1 MQFPILFVTAK
12 KMRFEFS
19 SSNYSKQMIIFGQIC
34 RKIQIFGFKEV
45 RFDNHHPP
53 HLKEMVEP
61 VKLPIFW
68 LVKNLIFF
76 LPKHFRTKKIYLSQ
90 RQRQRRKISF
100 PASGPFFQYL
110 IGSVLGRRVM
120 RRKLEPM
127 SPFGGE
133 KRLTRYR
140 PAPENEGFP
149 SRPGK

>member
-76 LPKHFRTKKIYLSQ
+76 YPNTFEQKKSIFHNANVNVAKLVS
-90 RQRQRRKISF
+90 RH
-100 PASGPFFQYL
+100 PDPFFN
-110 IGSVLGRRVM
+110 ISLG
-120 RRKLEPM
+120 P
-127 SPFGGE
+127 SS
-133 KRLTRYR
+133 
-140 PAPENEGFP
+140 EGA
-149 SRPGK
+149 